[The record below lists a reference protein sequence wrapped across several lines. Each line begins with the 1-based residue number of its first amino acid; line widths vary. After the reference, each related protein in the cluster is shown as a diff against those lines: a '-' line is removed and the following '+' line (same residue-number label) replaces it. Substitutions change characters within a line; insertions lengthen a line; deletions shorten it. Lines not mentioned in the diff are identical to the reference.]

1 MSYTRS
7 YPRTMMVMNFNT
19 NSTSTAMKRTRRSE
33 NLART
38 TIAQL
43 ILFISCIRDLN
54 SFTIF
59 GIRNKL
65 KFLKMIKLF
74 VVFSNTFC
82 IKLRFQFLFFQIPNI
97 IIPIWFCFISMLSI
111 IQKLI
116 SIQTRNNPRIWM
128 STFPQSLETKK

>member
-19 NSTSTAMKRTRRSE
+19 NSTSTAMKRTRWPE

-82 IKLRFQFLFFQIPNI
+82 VKLRFQFLFFQIPNI
-97 IIPIWFCFISMLSI
+97 IIPIRFCFISMLSI

-116 SIQTRNNPRIWM
+116 SIQTRNNPRI
-128 STFPQSLETKK
+128 